1 MERVMQVTAQH
12 TGPDSLSGWLI
23 RFAKDF
29 RTSLLEERKTNCDS
43 MNYGYELVLESLNK
57 VL

>member
-1 MERVMQVTAQH
+1 MQVTAQH